1 LISPAGWVASRTG
14 AEQGREVNRSMLR
27 FFATAFKREDG
38 QALVEYALILALV
51 SVAAIAILT
60 TLGTNIVTT
69 LTNVANAL

>member
-1 LISPAGWVASRTG
+1 
-14 AEQGREVNRSMLR
+14 MLK
-27 FFATAFKREDG
+27 FFATAYKREDG